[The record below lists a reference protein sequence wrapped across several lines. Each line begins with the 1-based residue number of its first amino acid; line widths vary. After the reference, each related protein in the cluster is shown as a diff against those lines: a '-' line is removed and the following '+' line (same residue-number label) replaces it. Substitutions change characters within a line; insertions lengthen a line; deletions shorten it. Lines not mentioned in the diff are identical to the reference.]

1 MNETLISKGKLN
13 DPKKEVVAKLRNEMS
28 SLKEKLDQ
36 LDAPEEATDTDAIVL
51 KSPDECYQEI
61 INHHRDVDNSEAKIK
76 QMEDNLAAKKVSDQK
91 IKNELG
97 RQHIEM
103 IKPMKEKLNSQ
114 EKENLKVS
122 KENEDMEKKCDRQSK
137 AIENQKMDKEVT
149 SILNK
154 VSIQFQWLYYILFL
168 NSMEK

>member
-28 SLKEKLDQ
+28 SLKEKHDQLD
-36 LDAPEEATDTDAIVL
+36 LDAPEEATDTDAM

-91 IKNELG
+91 IHNELG

-122 KENEDMEKKCDRQSK
+122 KENEEMEKKCDRQSK

-154 VSIQFQWLYYILFL
+154 VSIQFQ
-168 NSMEK
+168 